1 MDLLFLHL
9 LTVCVPFLF
18 LLHHALCGQIR
29 ILAGSPPDTHLY
41 LTGGNRPS
49 WTRTYTHRLQAAV
62 KAQCSTS
69 ASTAESCKKG
79 LLDRIHMIERVS
91 SEKFVALLAL
101 ADAVLHP
108 FPFDGSKTSADCIQ
122 AGRPYVTL
130 PTEYVSFVA
139 VAADLTVTIFV
150 RKPSDSPFPLHIP
163 VLKTLPGTYA
173 GAWEPSSCA
182 LWAFRSLLLVAPATM
197 YVLLALWLSSP
208 LPRRSC
214 PQSPEQSSPLL
225 KRALRLLHKTV
236 MRFSISPCANC
247 WLNASTWYGRICR

>member
-41 LTGGNRPS
+41 LTGGNRAS

-69 ASTAESCKKG
+69 VSTAESCKKG

-130 PTEYVSFVA
+130 PTEYVH
-139 VAADLTVTIFV
+139 LL
-150 RKPSDSPFPLHIP
+150 PLQP
-163 VLKTLPGTYA
+163 T
-173 GAWEPSSCA
+173 
-182 LWAFRSLLLVAPATM
+182 
-197 YVLLALWLSSP
+197 
-208 LPRRSC
+208 
-214 PQSPEQSSPLL
+214 
-225 KRALRLLHKTV
+225 
-236 MRFSISPCANC
+236 
-247 WLNASTWYGRICR
+247 